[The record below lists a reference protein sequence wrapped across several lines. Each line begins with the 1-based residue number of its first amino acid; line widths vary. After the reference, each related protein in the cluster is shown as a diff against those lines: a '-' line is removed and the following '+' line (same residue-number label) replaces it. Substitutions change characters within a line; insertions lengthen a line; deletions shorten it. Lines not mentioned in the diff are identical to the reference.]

1 MFIQKTNINVDLDKI
16 IKSLDIILEKT
27 TWHQNQIGLTHRP
40 RADNTWHDS
49 VGSLYNRIDR
59 TEQVR
64 ESAFTELNP
73 EIPEYLSFALTQLCD
88 LQGIEIGRARF
99 MKLPSRTGL
108 SVHVDNSERYHLVI
122 KTNKHA
128 FLARTIHT
136 EEIAAACFHIP
147 ADGYFYKID
156 TTKEHFVYNGGFEDR
171 IHLVITPK

>member
-1 MFIQKTNINVDLDKI
+1 MFIQKTDINVELDKI
-16 IKSLDIILEKT
+16 IQSLDIILEKT

-40 RADNTWHDS
+40 GADNLWHDS
-49 VGSLYNRIDR
+49 IGSLYNRLDR

-73 EIPEYLSFALTQLCD
+73 EIPEYLSFALKQLCD
-88 LQGIEIGRARF
+88 RQGIKIGRARF

-108 SVHVDNSERYHLVI
+108 SVHFDNSERYHLVI

-128 FLARTIHT
+128 FIAHT
-136 EEIAAACFHIP
+136 MYAGVMDAVCFHIP
-147 ADGYFYKID
+147 ADGHFYKID

-171 IHLVITPK
+171 VHLVITPK